1 MIGWFAQMVL
11 GLNRVGM
18 GSLRPV
24 LDLHN
29 MGKTGFKTGFTTGWN

>member
-1 MIGWFAQMVL
+1 MIGFAQMVL

-24 LDLHN
+24 LELQT
-29 MGKTGFKTGFTTGWN
+29 MGKTGFKTGFKTGWN